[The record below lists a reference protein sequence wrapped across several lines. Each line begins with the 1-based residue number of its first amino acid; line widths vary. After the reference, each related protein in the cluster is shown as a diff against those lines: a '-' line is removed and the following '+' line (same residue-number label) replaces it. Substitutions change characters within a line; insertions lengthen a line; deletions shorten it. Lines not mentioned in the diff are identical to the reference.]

1 MVKYKNFGT
10 SGQSVGSFSFSS
22 QASQL
27 STKTTK
33 SIKSKSHHRRNERSP
48 SITRRG
54 SEEDDCRDE
63 DGSRFDPRIVLRDST
78 EEEDIKEDEVESLY
92 DMISYNGITDEH
104 STSVCASYSYSAG
117 ETVSSDG
124 FSDPQQ
130 PTPNSRRSKLSYM
143 GYVPMSP
150 NTAAAM
156 AMKEM
161 REHSDTHRHRNGSR
175 NGSHDVANNNSG
187 HTAGEGTT
195 TTGSTF
201 PSIKVDDTST
211 SRRRERNYDDES
223 LADEDLRQS
232 ASAGTDDCS
241 SQCVADNVTEYVTVG
256 QQKCLEEQK
265 KVQLQNQNRDSTT
278 VTSSSVADQYSRV
291 EDATIATSVESSV
304 MPNSCTGHPAMKM
317 TNQGRFKS
325 SKHEFHP
332 LSPVIASPTS
342 QHPPQTPAKA
352 MTGASTSGQDA
363 WADVSILSPLTAGV
377 SANGMAPPSLNHP
390 PTMMQQQ
397 WNPNRGLQ
405 QQFGHHQP
413 QPIQYPYGAVGNTQQ
428 YPLNQQQHPQQL
440 QHPMQQPQKPFQSGF
455 FPRNPVLARQLQAFH
470 QFHNQQNQQEQ
481 PSSSSPPMNNSP
493 RETQASHPTET
504 SPVETPPAETPPA
517 ETSPAEKP
525 PIFQKVE
532 PTIQQNEGAVSSQE
546 SKGENSNSDHQ
557 PFLICGPEGPRLMDN
572 VTFVT
577 PTRNRSSGSKHGSSH
592 SRAYGASY
600 SGGSIGMGCAQNPAG
615 MKCQSYVA
623 SLINTCG
630 AIVNHGYHIDNSK
643 SSSKEKRAKFGK
655 VADKSIAGLAP
666 SEHCRE
672 EGGGNGIGAIGN
684 IGSGLNDAFAENAKK
699 ILHAGNNMMNTLP
712 KDFQNLT
719 QSAAYHNVF
728 DTFQKYASVKSP
740 VQSEDNTGIRSSL
753 SDDPDEVETAKEPKA
768 ASLSPIS
775 AQREHFKK
783 LRRMRRGP
791 NSPTQASTSEGNPA
805 SPISTRYS
813 RNLHTK
819 LHQQKL
825 EKATGAEETRVPE
838 DPEESRGKD
847 PVGSKDDDSHCSW
860 ATPMSREESEEE
872 NREVVKPDPLPGSES
887 PADSLE
893 EVLGEKATQDVVTST
908 SSGMSESLVGSDV
921 DDEEPQLDPMM
932 NSSLSDDERQDV
944 AEGEEQMLLNS
955 FDHEF
960 PHTHLDVIEE
970 EGSEDEETTVN
981 PDSPMDEQVV
991 DTTPSDALW
1000 ADGMGYEKRGFRTSI
1015 KSMIGIVRILFAG
1028 MLFFQCGTIICMWD
1042 QIADQIRTVEGGPEV
1057 LASAEGFVSNLRFS
1071 GVSLVTTAKDII
1083 NVDQIDISMG
1093 DIFSEIELRT
1103 TEMMGTASKFLAGL
1117 VEMERTE
1124 ADELQLF
1131 HQLVD
1136 DAFGDDD
1143 ILQTMVVEEVV
1154 SSTV

>member
-33 SIKSKSHHRRNERSP
+33 SNKSKSRHHRNERSP

-63 DGSRFDPRIVLRDST
+63 DGSRFDPRIVLRDSS
-78 EEEDIKEDEVESLY
+78 EEEDIKDDESLY

-124 FSDPQQ
+124 YSDPQQ
-130 PTPNSRRSKLSYM
+130 PTPNSRRNKLSYM

-161 REHSDTHRHRNGSR
+161 REHSETHRHRNGSR
-175 NGSHDVANNNSG
+175 NGSHDDANNNSG
-187 HTAGEGTT
+187 HTAGEGTS

-211 SRRRERNYDDES
+211 TRRRERNYDDES

-232 ASAGTDDCS
+232 ASDCS
-241 SQCVADNVTEYVTVG
+241 SQCVADNVMEYVTVG

-265 KVQLQNQNRDSTT
+265 KVEHQNQNRDSTT
-278 VTSSSVADQYSRV
+278 VTSSSAADQYIRV

-317 TNQGRFKS
+317 TNQGRFMS

-352 MTGASTSGQDA
+352 TTGVSTSGQDA

-377 SANGMAPPSLNHP
+377 SANGMVPPSLNHP

-397 WNPNRGLQ
+397 WKPNPDLQ

-413 QPIQYPYGAVGNTQQ
+413 QPMHYPYGAIGNTQQ
-428 YPLNQQQHPQQL
+428 YPLNQQHPQQL
-440 QHPMQQPQKPFQSGF
+440 QHPMQQSQKAFQSGF
-455 FPRNPVLARQLQAFH
+455 FPRNPVLASQLQAFH
-470 QFHNQQNQQEQ
+470 QYHNQQNQQEQ
-481 PSSSSPPMNNSP
+481 PSSFSPPTNDSP
-493 RETQASHPTET
+493 QETQGNHPTET
-504 SPVETPPAETPPA
+504 APAETAP
-517 ETSPAEKP
+517 T
-525 PIFQKVE
+525 FQKVE
-532 PTIQQNEGAVSSQE
+532 PTIQKNEGGVSSQE
-546 SKGENSNSDHQ
+546 SKGEDSSSDHQ

-572 VTFVT
+572 VKFVT
-577 PTRNRSSGSKHGSSH
+577 PTPNRSSGSKHGSSH
-592 SRAYGASY
+592 SRAYGSSY
-600 SGGSIGMGCAQNPAG
+600 SGSSIGMGCAQNPAG

-655 VADKSIAGLAP
+655 VADKSIAGLTP
-666 SEHCRE
+666 SEHGRE
-672 EGGGNGIGAIGN
+672 EEGGNGIGGIGN

-699 ILHAGNNMMNTLP
+699 ILHAGNNMMSTLP

-740 VQSEDNTGIRSSL
+740 VQSEDNIGIRSAL
-753 SDDPDEVETAKEPKA
+753 SDDPDEVEVAKEPRA

-791 NSPTQASTSEGNPA
+791 NSPTQASTSEGNPV

-813 RNLHTK
+813 RNLHT
-819 LHQQKL
+819 LIHQQKL
-825 EKATGAEETRVPE
+825 EKTTGAEETRVPE

-872 NREVVKPDPLPGSES
+872 RCEAVKPDPLPGSES
-887 PADSLE
+887 PTGSLE
-893 EVLGEKATQDVVTST
+893 EILGEKATQEVVTST

-921 DDEEPQLDPMM
+921 DDEEPHLDSMM
-932 NSSLSDDERQDV
+932 TPSLSDDERQEA

-955 FDHEF
+955 FDHNEF
-960 PHTHLDVIEE
+960 LRTQLDVIEE
-970 EGSEDEETTVN
+970 EGSEDDETTVN

-1000 ADGMGYEKRGFRTSI
+1000 TNGMGDEKRGFRTSI
-1015 KSMIGIVRILFAG
+1015 KSMIGIVRLLFVG

-1057 LASAEGFVSNLRFS
+1057 LASAEGFVSNLRSS
-1071 GVSLVTTAKDII
+1071 GESLVTTAKDII

-1093 DIFSEIELRT
+1093 DLFSDIESRT

-1117 VEMERTE
+1117 RLQQEMERTE
-1124 ADELQLF
+1124 DDELLLF

-1136 DAFGDDD
+1136 DAFEDDD
-1143 ILQTMVVEEVV
+1143 ILQTVVVEEDV